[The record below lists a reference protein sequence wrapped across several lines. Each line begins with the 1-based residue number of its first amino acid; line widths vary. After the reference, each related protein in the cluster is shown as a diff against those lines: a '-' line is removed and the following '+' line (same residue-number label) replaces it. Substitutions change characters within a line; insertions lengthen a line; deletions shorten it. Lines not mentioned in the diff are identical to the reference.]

1 MTTKEIATLG
11 GDHQILLLEPG
22 ARDSLSAYIP
32 PRTQNVLVMVGPEG
46 GIEPLEKELL
56 MNSGAL
62 DLRLGSTVLRTSSA
76 GPAALALLNSSMGRW

>member
-1 MTTKEIATLG
+1 
-11 GDHQILLLEPG
+11 
-22 ARDSLSAYIP
+22 
-32 PRTQNVLVMVGPEG
+32 MVGPEG

-56 MNSGAL
+56 MSSGAL